1 MLTSLGWLYPLALKP
16 QTLVNKVLSPP
27 GPWWEIAVQRG
38 RGVLFQREPGP
49 AESLQCRSCGC
60 SLSSQSHNLGMGV
73 CADPERVFSVK
84 ASGSGRE
91 LGRQGFRLWSPEA
104 LV

>member
-1 MLTSLGWLYPLALKP
+1 M
-16 QTLVNKVLSPP
+16 Q
-27 GPWWEIAVQRG
+27 ERG

-60 SLSSQSHNLGMGV
+60 SRSQSHNLGMGV

-91 LGRQGFRLWSPEA
+91 LGRQGFRLWSLEA

>member
-1 MLTSLGWLYPLALKP
+1 MGYGDGKC
-16 QTLVNKVLSPP
+16 Q
-27 GPWWEIAVQRG
+27 
-38 RGVLFQREPGP
+38 
-49 AESLQCRSCGC
+49 GC
-60 SLSSQSHNLGMGV
+60 NFKGNMKGSEEV
-73 CADPERVFSVK
+73 IFEERVFSVK